1 MKLTRQADYSL
12 RVLLFL
18 ALRPDEVATVG
29 EIASAYRVSAHHL
42 AKVAQLLGKRG
53 YVELLRGQ
61 SGGLKLLADPS
72 LLRIGDVV
80 RETEPNFELLECFN
94 AEKNSCPLDPSC
106 ALKGVFKQAERR
118 FLETLD
124 QYTLADMMRR
134 PQTLYKVL
142 RPGPKRTPD
151 QGTAESA

>member
-1 MKLTRQADYSL
+1 MRLTRQADFSL
-12 RVLLFL
+12 RVLVYL
-18 ALRPDEVATVG
+18 ALRPDTVATVG
-29 EIASAYRVSAHHL
+29 EIATAYRVSAHHL

-61 SGGLKLLADPS
+61 AGGLRLSIDPA

-94 AEKNSCPLDPSC
+94 AEKNTCPLDPSC
-106 ALKGVFKQAERR
+106 TLKGVFKQAERR

-124 QYTLADMMRR
+124 QYTLADMIRR
-134 PQTLYKVL
+134 PQALIKVL
-142 RPGPKRTPD
+142 LPSRAPNPARP
-151 QGTAESA
+151 